1 MVDCCLV
8 FGLRVGDAVLSGAV
22 RSDPPPALLADD
34 LIALLLLLWL
44 LSIEGPLAIFVLFE
58 MVGC

>member
-8 FGLRVGDAVLSGAV
+8 FGLRVGDADLSGAV
-22 RSDPPPALLADD
+22 RSDPSPALLADD

-44 LSIEGPLAIFVLFE
+44 LSIEGPLSVFVFLY
-58 MVGC
+58 MVDC